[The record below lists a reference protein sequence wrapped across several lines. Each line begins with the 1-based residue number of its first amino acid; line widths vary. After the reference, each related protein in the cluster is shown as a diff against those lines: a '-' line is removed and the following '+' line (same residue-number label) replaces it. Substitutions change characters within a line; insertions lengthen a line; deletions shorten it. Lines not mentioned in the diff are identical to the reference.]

1 MDVQV
6 DAQSCR
12 YIVVCGGRSGNMYLG
27 KFYKLPG
34 NKGYEKC
41 IQYNKSLVAPH
52 EFESMCG
59 MKAMKVSKKSINLI
73 L

>member
-1 MDVQV
+1 MLKVVDISLRVVADQV
-6 DAQSCR
+6 IC
-12 YIVVCGGRSGNMYLG
+12 

-59 MKAMKVSKKSINLI
+59 MKAMKVSKKIY
-73 L
+73 